1 MFAEIF
7 KFELRYHARQPL
19 VYVISAVL
27 FLLNFGA
34 TVSDNISI
42 GGTLTNININSP
54 FNIIIVLANTSFFT
68 SLFAGVAYA
77 SSPALRDFDHNIA
90 EIFLTTRVKKFDYL
104 FGRFCGALI
113 FCFIV
118 YLAAAFGIFLG
129 EFMPW
134 IDPDR
139 LGPLR
144 LDAYWFA
151 TWAIALPNI
160 LMMAALVFLIA
171 TLTRSLLASFL
182 TLFLILV
189 VQSVVGSLVDPEDIR
204 LLSLLDPF
212 GLVALSDTAR
222 YWTPFQMNEQIMP
235 VTGNFLYNRLIVLVF
250 MSTFTLAAYHYFTFS
265 LDFATEKTKF
275 KKFFASFKKQK
286 KIIEPISSLT
296 TPISVNHRFGF
307 ASQILQFISQLRIEF
322 YSIIIGKAF
331 LMIALFGMLQVAGTA
346 YFGLGGIYG
355 TEVYPTT
362 TYMVS
367 IINSSYTLPLILV
380 LIFYSSELMVREN
393 NMQISEMVDA
403 MPYPNWVAISAKLVG
418 LMLVM
423 AAMLFAAMIAAIVEQ
438 ALKGYFDFNF

>member
-189 VQSVVGSLVDPEDIR
+189 VQSVYFSA
-204 LLSLLDPF
+204 S
-212 GLVALSDTAR
+212 
-222 YWTPFQMNEQIMP
+222 
-235 VTGNFLYNRLIVLVF
+235 NRVLQ
-250 MSTFTLAAYHYFTFS
+250 HH
-265 LDFATEKTKF
+265 
-275 KKFFASFKKQK
+275 
-286 KIIEPISSLT
+286 
-296 TPISVNHRFGF
+296 NR
-307 ASQILQFISQLRIEF
+307 
-322 YSIIIGKAF
+322 
-331 LMIALFGMLQVAGTA
+331 
-346 YFGLGGIYG
+346 
-355 TEVYPTT
+355 
-362 TYMVS
+362 
-367 IINSSYTLPLILV
+367 
-380 LIFYSSELMVREN
+380 
-393 NMQISEMVDA
+393 
-403 MPYPNWVAISAKLVG
+403 
-418 LMLVM
+418 
-423 AAMLFAAMIAAIVEQ
+423 
-438 ALKGYFDFNF
+438 